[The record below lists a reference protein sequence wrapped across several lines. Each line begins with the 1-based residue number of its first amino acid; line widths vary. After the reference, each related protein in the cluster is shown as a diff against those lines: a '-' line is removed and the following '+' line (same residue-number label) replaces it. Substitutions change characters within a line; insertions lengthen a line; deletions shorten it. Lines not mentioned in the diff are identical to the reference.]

1 MSFVS
6 SPNPARARTWVYA
19 LPLLAVLIWAINIVV
34 TRYAVD
40 VISPMSISFYR
51 WFIAWLILTPFVLL
65 PVIRQWQQLRPYL
78 GHMAVLGLFGMVCY
92 QGFAY
97 TAAHYTTATNMGIIN
112 AFIPIF
118 SILLSIIILN
128 IRPSR
133 IALVGTAI
141 SILGLM
147 YLITQG
153 DFSRLIQGQHIWGD
167 VLMIIAVALY
177 AFYGVFLQRWQ
188 LKLPLFSMLYLQITF
203 AVLMHIPLLM
213 YTGLDMLTA
222 ANIPSVLYA
231 AVFPSIIAPFVWMVS
246 IGQLGANRS
255 SIFLNLAPIFTAI
268 IAYIFLHE
276 AWTVYHTVGGAM
288 VLLGIL
294 LAQKKA

>member
-6 SPNPARARTWVYA
+6 SPNPARARTWVYV

-51 WFIAWLILTPFVLL
+51 WFIAWLILTPFVLV

-133 IALVGTAI
+133 IALAGTAI

-153 DFSRLIQGQHIWGD
+153 EFSRLIQGQHIWGD

-213 YTGLDMLTA
+213 YTGLDMLNA
-222 ANIPSVLYA
+222 ANIQSVLYA

-276 AWTVYHTVGGAM
+276 EWTIYHTVGGAM
-288 VLLGIL
+288 VLVGIL